1 MSRGTWEI
9 VKQSK
14 RFYVMTYRKT
24 GTALLF
30 SAALNVLL
38 GAGIYYTY
46 FHQPERD
53 FYATNG
59 ITPPVEL
66 TPLDEPNY
74 TSDALLAS
82 DPVNDTNDAKV
93 IPQ

>member
-1 MSRGTWEI
+1 MSRGTWDAI
-9 VKQSK
+9 KRSK
-14 RFYVMTYRKT
+14 RFYVITYRNA
-24 GTALLF
+24 GTALFF
-30 SAALNVLL
+30 SSALNVLL
-38 GAGIYYTY
+38 GTGIYYTY
-46 FHQPERD
+46 FHQPERN

-59 ITPPVEL
+59 IAPPVEL

-82 DPVNDTNDAKV
+82 DPENDTNDSKV